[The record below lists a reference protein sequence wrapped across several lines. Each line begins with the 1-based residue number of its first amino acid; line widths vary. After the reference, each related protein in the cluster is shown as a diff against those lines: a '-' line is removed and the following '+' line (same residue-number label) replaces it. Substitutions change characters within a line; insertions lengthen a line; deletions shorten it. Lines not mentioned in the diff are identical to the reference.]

1 MKTNKGILILTL
13 LLFSL
18 SAYCQQ
24 ANFDVTAADGNG
36 FRFWNGNDFYKIHMG
51 NSSEY
56 HYGPVTDYSI
66 KMNMNDF
73 PGRGWTW
80 GIADMEPIAA
90 LNNQGN
96 FQVAGNLVALKRL
109 GIGIADPGAYIDI
122 INSAASETFLRFR
135 VADALSDYFMIANTT
150 GESGQ
155 FIPLLKA
162 KHVTD
167 NRPALTIMGEINPE
181 NDSGNEPLVSF
192 NARRYNSEVTT
203 RPLFSWAN
211 YTRRLMIL
219 DAKGRLGIGTTN
231 AIKSTLEVK
240 GVITASSNTTT
251 NYSSFFVS
259 GDGNAYMNFAGGDAG
274 SRIGFQIDGGSAM
287 SIFNNKSVGINT
299 SSAGNHKLAVG
310 GSIGAHEVKVE
321 VGGWSDF
328 VFEEDYELPTLQEVE
343 SHIKEK
349 GHLKDIPSAKEV
361 VENGIYL
368 GEMDSKLL
376 QKIEELTLYIIAQE
390 KEIKEQREE
399 IEVLKKQNTRINQ
412 LEEKLSQLLNK

>member
-1 MKTNKGILILTL
+1 MKINNGILILTL

-24 ANFDVTAADGNG
+24 ANYDVADADGNG

-80 GIADMEPIAA
+80 GIADMAPIAA
-90 LNNQGN
+90 LNNLGN

-109 GIGIADPGAYIDI
+109 GIGIANPGAYIDV
-122 INSAASETFLRFR
+122 INSEASETFLRFR
-135 VADALSDYFMIANTT
+135 VTDALSDYFMIANTT

-192 NARRYNSEVTT
+192 NARRYNGEVAT

-219 DAKGRLGIGTTN
+219 DANGRLGIGTTS
-231 AIKSTLEVK
+231 AIKSALEVK

-259 GDGNAYMNFAGGDAG
+259 GDGNAYTNFVGGDAG

-287 SIFNNKSVGINT
+287 SIFNNRSVGINT
-299 SSAGNHKLAVG
+299 SNTGSHKLAVG
-310 GSIGAHEVKVE
+310 GSIGAQEVKVE
-321 VGGWSDF
+321 VGSWSDF
-328 VFEEDYELPTLQEVE
+328 VFKESYNLPTLEEVE
-343 SHIKEK
+343 SHIKKK
-349 GHLKDIPSAKEV
+349 GHLKDIPSAKDVE
-361 VENGIYL
+361 ENGIYL
-368 GEMDSKLL
+368 GKMDSKLL
-376 QKIEELTLYIIAQE
+376 QKIEELTLYVI
-390 KEIKEQREE
+390 EQQKM
-399 IEVLKKQNTRINQ
+399 INALKVETQTQSQMIN
-412 LEEKLSQLLNK
+412 EFKEKLTQIK